1 MKTYTRRDTRQ
12 VRIVTTHRIKIGCVV
27 LLIGLC
33 LALPLYA
40 CSVPVFRYALERW
53 PVDSYRL
60 VIFHQGPLS
69 DTQQD
74 LQRHLEG
81 FREIGYGRPPLM
93 LQAVDTAE
101 SIPEPLTAIWE
112 QFPEAS
118 LPFMVLLPPAMGGE
132 DLVLWHAPLS
142 ADNVTL
148 LTESPVRRAL
158 AERLTEGET
167 AVWLLLRS
175 GDPAKDE
182 AVTKALEEGLEEMEA
197 TLKLPHELDS
207 ADTLYDTAL
216 SEEIELKIDFSILPM
231 DMDDPREAVLA
242 SVFKDIVS
250 AEEGSLLPAVV
261 PVFGRARALIVLDQ
275 ADVVLDTIAELCQ
288 FLVGPCSCQ
297 VKQLNPGV
305 DLPVFV
311 DWDAR
316 IMGMIGDEEIPTDLL
331 VPGAALV
338 SDLSAAASD
347 APGVV
352 DTTDTTD
359 TTGATDSTNDFS
371 ADANAVAV
379 ASPDEYHIDANSPD
393 LSSPPAGRM
402 NRSLL
407 VLALLGIVALGGG
420 TAFLLKGS

>member
-1 MKTYTRRDTRQ
+1 MKLYTRRDAHQ
-12 VRIVTTHRIKIGCVV
+12 GGIVTTQQIKIGLVV

-347 APGVV
+347 APEVV
-352 DTTDTTD
+352 DATDPI
-359 TTGATDSTNDFS
+359 GATDSTNVSS
-371 ADANAVAV
+371 ADTNAVAV